1 MTNITRI
8 DHKQQA
14 RELMLSQ
21 YGESPKLLAL
31 LDSWIGGFQG
41 VEDALLSFI
50 DNNGITN
57 ATGVMLDII
66 GEWAGVQRLGRGDT
80 EFRTVILGQLLLQRA
95 DGSTEAFHTGMRV
108 LSGSNM
114 TRFYELNPHTV
125 HAHMGRGWNNSTIT
139 QLRRISMA
147 GVHVLLAIDEDLDS
161 FRGAEVRSLTTAL
174 ITGDQEEYLVNVG
187 GEISPLLTS
196 VTENVQPD
204 LIGDEMAEIGDIH
217 WTPLAEVIDREA
229 RVLHGFLVDD
239 QDNFIVDDQGNRI
252 AIRALGY

>member
-1 MTNITRI
+1 MTDITRV
-8 DHKQQA
+8 DHKEQA

-31 LDSWIGGFQG
+31 LDSWVGGFQE
-41 VEDALLSFI
+41 VEDSLLAFI
-50 DNNGITN
+50 DQNGITN

-66 GEWAGVQRLGRGDT
+66 GEWVGAQRLGRGDG
-80 EFRTVILGQLLLQRA
+80 EFRTVILGQMLLQRS
-95 DGSTEAFHTGMRV
+95 DGTTESFHSGMRV
-108 LSGSNM
+108 LSGSDQ

-147 GVHVLLAIDEDLDS
+147 GVHVLLALDEDLDS
-161 FRGAEVRSLTTAL
+161 FRGAEIIASPEPLVTGEQEAYQFRVDGVLEPWVVNTT
-174 ITGDQEEYLVNVG
+174 
-187 GEISPLLTS
+187 GEVAEGLA
-196 VTENVQPD
+196 
-204 LIGDEMAEIGDIH
+204 GDEMAEMSDIH
-217 WTPLAEVIDREA
+217 WTPLAEVVDREA